1 MKITYNEIYA
11 DGIWISEDRE
21 KDIVTQLYQQ
31 IITNGFNIVEQNSN
45 NFGFPYRY
53 NQGEI
58 QVNCRLVDSVF
69 FTDPDSWT
77 NGSTVTI
84 TDNHPLLPVPG
95 KLISVLP
102 EFWSIWRFIPQYIDR
117 PSTNGY
123 NCFMNRV
130 RGDRSEVFYELIKR
144 NILAQGIVSYNCNLD
159 EFAQQF
165 QKGEMHR
172 YQEQHTV
179 ANMLIPYNTVQQHGT
194 LEQCII
200 DSNISLILETYQAD
214 SHIVFSEKIFRAL
227 QMPRPWLLGC
237 SPGAVA
243 LLKAHGFDVL
253 DDYVDTAYDSITRQT
268 ERFQVVLDQLETFIN
283 REYTRRD
290 YERFDQAATHNQQL
304 LEKFSVLWPA
314 KFNTILEEINQL

>member
-1 MKITYNEIYA
+1 MSMRT
-11 DGIWISEDRE
+11 DGIWISEQRE
-21 KDIVTQLYQQ
+21 REIVKQLSEHIYGLGYIPTLTDQ
-31 IITNGFNIVEQNSN
+31 N
-45 NFGFPYRY
+45 NFGYPYGY
-53 NQGEI
+53 KKDNTELY
-58 QVNCRLVDSVF
+58 CRLVDSVF
-69 FTDPDSWT
+69 QPAPSCWSED
-77 NGSTVTI
+77 NAVII

-130 RGDRSEVFYELIKR
+130 RGDRNEVFYELIKR

-165 QKGEMHR
+165 QEAEMHR

-179 ANMLIPYNTVQQHGT
+179 ANMLIPYNTVEQHGT

-200 DSNISLILETYQAD
+200 DSNISLILETYLAD

-227 QMPRPWLLGC
+227 QIPRPWLLGC

-268 ERFQVVLDQLETFIN
+268 ERFQALLDQLETFIN
-283 REYTRRD
+283 REYTRQD

-304 LEKFSVLWPA
+304 LEKFAMDWPA
-314 KFNTILEEINQL
+314 KFNTILEEISHTLPSY